1 MNTDKSMQAAQSDNP
16 ESEMTGEQ
24 RSVLQ
29 ALCAET
35 GAHFEDEL
43 TQAEAA
49 ELIGELKT
57 LSPRLQRP

>member
-1 MNTDKSMQAAQSDNP
+1 MITDKSMQAAQSDDA
-16 ESEMTGEQ
+16 EAEMTGEQ